1 MRLPIFYGWVV
12 VGVAT
17 FAMFTA
23 TLTGGAG
30 FSVFIAPM
38 SADLGWSRSVLV
50 GALTIGTIVGAL
62 LAPVVGRLID
72 TYGARLALALCGAGI
87 AVTLTVVAGVSTEL
101 TFLVAYGAARAID
114 MGALNLAVTT
124 AVANWFVR
132 KRGRALGIATAGNA
146 IGVMLLVPLI
156 QWIIDGPGWRLA
168 WLVVG
173 AGSGLAL
180 TVLAALLVRR
190 RPEDFG
196 LRPDGDS
203 PMVDARPADAVDAG
217 PTAGPDEA
225 SAVRYSKTG
234 RVAVEWTARRAARSS
249 AFWLLSLA
257 TCASQFAGTGLT
269 THQTALLAEN
279 GLDPMTV
286 AGAIGL
292 YGFIW
297 TASTMTWGFLVER
310 VPARLVLGVV
320 STCVAGCCVLALYA
334 RDSWTLLAYVAA
346 YGIVGGARDALD
358 ATVWADYFGRR
369 AVGAI
374 RGLSRPFV
382 VGSGALGGFVGA
394 AGYDLAGNYSTVVLV
409 FAAVSLAGALAATTA
424 APPRDPVLDS
434 RSAPRA

>member
-1 MRLPIFYGWVV
+1 VRLPFFYGWVV
-12 VGVAT
+12 VAVAT
-17 FAMFTA
+17 FAMFAA

-50 GALTIGTIVGAL
+50 GALSGGTVVGAG
-62 LAPVVGRLID
+62 LAPFVGRLID
-72 TYGARLALALCGAGI
+72 RFGARLVLTLCGAGV
-87 AVTLTVVAGVSTEL
+87 AVTLAVVAGVRSEL
-101 TFLVAYGAARAID
+101 TFLIAYGIARAID

-132 KRGRALGIATAGNA
+132 MRGRALGIATAGNA

-156 QWIIDGPGWRLA
+156 QWMIDGPGWRVA

-173 AGSGLAL
+173 SGSGL
-180 TVLAALLVRR
+180 VLAILAFALIRR

-196 LRPDGDS
+196 LVPDGGS
-203 PMVDARPADAVDAG
+203 PRVRADRG
-217 PTAGPDEA
+217 PERAPIE
-225 SAVRYSKTG
+225 
-234 RVAVEWTARRAARSS
+234 VEWTARDAARSS
-249 AFWLLSLA
+249 SFWLLALA

-279 GLDPMTV
+279 GLDPMLV

-292 YGFIW
+292 YGLIW

-310 VPARLVLGVV
+310 VPARLVLGLV
-320 STCVAGCCVLALYA
+320 SLCVAGCCVGAILVREPWMLVV
-334 RDSWTLLAYVAA
+334 YVAS

-374 RGLSRPFV
+374 RGMSRPFV
-382 VGSGALGGFVGA
+382 VGSGALGGFAGA
-394 AGYDLAGNYSTVVLV
+394 VGYDLSGDYRTVVLL
-409 FAAVSLAGALAATTA
+409 FAAVSLTGMLAAVTA
-424 APPRDPVLDS
+424 RRPREVG
-434 RSAPRA
+434 RAVA

>member
-1 MRLPIFYGWVV
+1 VRFPFFYGWVV
-12 VGVAT
+12 VAVAT
-17 FAMFTA
+17 FAMFAA

-50 GALTIGTIVGAL
+50 GALSGGTVVGAG
-62 LAPVVGRLID
+62 LAPFVGRLID
-72 TYGARLALALCGAGI
+72 RFGARLVLTLCGAGV
-87 AVTLTVVAGVSTEL
+87 AVTLAVVAGVRSEL
-101 TFLVAYGAARAID
+101 TFLVAYGIARAID

-132 KRGRALGIATAGNA
+132 MRGRALGIATAGNA

-156 QWIIDGPGWRLA
+156 QWMIEGPGWRVA

-173 AGSGLAL
+173 SGSGL
-180 TVLAALLVRR
+180 VLALLAFALIRR

-196 LRPDGDS
+196 LVPDGG
-203 PMVDARPADAVDAG
+203 PPRVRANRAPAPARL
-217 PTAGPDEA
+217 E
-225 SAVRYSKTG
+225 
-234 RVAVEWTARRAARSS
+234 VEWTARDAVRSS
-249 AFWLLSLA
+249 SFWLLSLA

-279 GLDPMTV
+279 GLDPMLV

-292 YGFIW
+292 YGLIW

-310 VPARLVLGVV
+310 VPARLVLGLV
-320 STCVAGCCVLALYA
+320 SLCVAGCCAGAILVREPWMLVV
-334 RDSWTLLAYVAA
+334 YVAS

-374 RGLSRPFV
+374 RGMSRPFV
-382 VGSGALGGFVGA
+382 VGSGALGGFAGA
-394 AGYDLAGNYSTVVLV
+394 VGYDLAGDYQVVVLL
-409 FAAVSLAGALAATTA
+409 FAAVSLTGMFAAISA
-424 APPRDPVLDS
+424 RRPREVG
-434 RSAPRA
+434 RAVA

>member
-1 MRLPIFYGWVV
+1 MHLPFFYGWVV

-50 GALTIGTIVGAL
+50 GALSAGTIVGAG
-62 LAPVVGRLID
+62 LAPFVGRLID
-72 TYGARLALALCGAGI
+72 AYGARVALALCGVGV
-87 AVTLTVVAGVSTEL
+87 AVTLSVVAGVTTEL
-101 TFLVAYGAARAID
+101 TFLIAYGAARAID

-132 KRGRALGIATAGNA
+132 MRGRALGIATAGNA

-156 QWIIDGPGWRLA
+156 QWMIDGPGWRLA

-180 TVLAALLVRR
+180 AVASLVLVRR
-190 RPEDFG
+190 RPEDLG
-196 LRPDGDS
+196 LRPDGDVERPTVAGAASVS
-203 PMVDARPADAVDAG
+203 PA
-217 PTAGPDEA
+217 
-225 SAVRYSKTG
+225 
-234 RVAVEWTARRAARSS
+234 AVEWTARRAARSS
-249 AFWLLSLA
+249 AFWLLALA

-279 GLDPMTV
+279 GIDPMTV

-292 YGFIW
+292 YGLIW

-310 VPARLVLGVV
+310 VPARLVLGMV
-320 STCVAGCCVLALYA
+320 SLCVAGCCVLALFA
-334 RDSWTLLAYVAA
+334 REPWMLLVYVAA

-394 AGYDLAGNYSTVVLV
+394 VGYDLAGNYTVVVLV
-409 FAAVSLAGALAATTA
+409 FAAVSLAGAAASLTA
-424 APPRDPVLDS
+424 KRPQDRV
-434 RSAPRA
+434 SAAV

>member
-1 MRLPIFYGWVV
+1 VRPPFFYGWVV

-62 LAPVVGRLID
+62 LAPIVGRLID
-72 TYGARLALALCGAGI
+72 IYGARLALALCGVGV
-87 AVTLTVVAGVSTEL
+87 AVTLSIVAGATTEL
-101 TFLVAYGAARAID
+101 TFLIAYGAARAID

-132 KRGRALGIATAGNA
+132 MRGRALGIATAGNA

-173 AGSGLAL
+173 AGSGIVL
-180 TVLAALLVRR
+180 TIAAVLLVRR
-190 RPEDFG
+190 RPEDLGLLPDGGPGRPSAGG
-196 LRPDGDS
+196 LR
-203 PMVDARPADAVDAG
+203 
-217 PTAGPDEA
+217 
-225 SAVRYSKTG
+225 
-234 RVAVEWTARRAARSS
+234 RVERVEVEWTARRAARSS

-269 THQTALLAEN
+269 THQTALLAGN
-279 GLDPMTV
+279 GIDPLTV

-297 TASTMTWGFLVER
+297 TASTMTWGFLVEW
-310 VPARLVLGVV
+310 VPARLVLGLV
-320 STCVAGCCVLALYA
+320 STCVAGCCVLALYT

-346 YGIVGGARDALD
+346 YGLIGGARDALD

-382 VGSGALGGFVGA
+382 VGSGALGGFAGA
-394 AGYDLAGNYSTVVLV
+394 VGYDLAGDYAAAMLL
-409 FAAVSLAGALAATTA
+409 FAAVSLTGAVAAIAA
-424 APPRDPVLDS
+424 APPRDRV
-434 RSAPRA
+434 SAAV

>member
-1 MRLPIFYGWVV
+1 
-12 VGVAT
+12 
-17 FAMFTA
+17 MFTA

-72 TYGARLALALCGAGI
+72 AYGARLALALCGIGV
-87 AVTLTVVAGVSTEL
+87 AVTLTVVAGVRTEL

-132 KRGRALGIATAGNA
+132 MRGRALGIATAGNA

-173 AGSGLAL
+173 AGSGIAL
-180 TVLAALLVRR
+180 TVLSVLLIRR
-190 RPEDFG
+190 RPEDLG
-196 LRPDGDS
+196 LRPDGDPPS
-203 PMVDARPADAVDAG
+203 VAGASSGSLGGDPNAAGVARAKRAEID
-217 PTAGPDEA
+217 
-225 SAVRYSKTG
+225 
-234 RVAVEWTARRAARSS
+234 WTARRAVKSS

-297 TASTMTWGFLVER
+297 TASTMTWGFLVEW
-310 VPARLVLGVV
+310 VPARLVLGLV

-334 RDSWTLLAYVAA
+334 RDPWTLLAYVAA
-346 YGIVGGARDALD
+346 YGIIGGARDALD

-394 AGYDLAGNYSTVVLV
+394 VGYDLAGDYSTVVLL
-409 FAAVSLAGALAATTA
+409 FAAVSLTGAIAATTA
-424 APPRDPVLDS
+424 APPRDQVT
-434 RSAPRA
+434 AAV

>member
-1 MRLPIFYGWVV
+1 VRLPFFYGWVV
-12 VGVAT
+12 VAVAT
-17 FAMFTA
+17 FAMFAA

-50 GALTIGTIVGAL
+50 GALSGGTVVGAA
-62 LAPVVGRLID
+62 LAPFVGRLID
-72 TYGARLALALCGAGI
+72 RFGARLVLTLCGVGVAI
-87 AVTLTVVAGVSTEL
+87 TLAVVAGVRSEL
-101 TFLVAYGAARAID
+101 TFLVAYGVARAID

-132 KRGRALGIATAGNA
+132 MRGRALGIATAGNA

-156 QWIIDGPGWRLA
+156 QWMIDGPGWRVA

-173 AGSGLAL
+173 SGSGL
-180 TVLAALLVRR
+180 VLALLAFTLIRR

-196 LRPDGDS
+196 LVPDGG
-203 PMVDARPADAVDAG
+203 PARVRAD
-217 PTAGPDEA
+217 
-225 SAVRYSKTG
+225 
-234 RVAVEWTARRAARSS
+234 RVSVAERIEVEWTAREAARSS
-249 AFWLLSLA
+249 SFWLLSLA

-279 GLDPMTV
+279 GLDPMLV

-292 YGFIW
+292 YGLIW

-310 VPARLVLGVV
+310 VPARLVLGLV
-320 STCVAGCCVLALYA
+320 SLCVAGCCAGAILVREPWMLV
-334 RDSWTLLAYVAA
+334 AYVAA

-374 RGLSRPFV
+374 RGMSRPFV
-382 VGSGALGGFVGA
+382 VGSGALGGFAGA
-394 AGYDLAGNYSTVVLV
+394 VGYDLAGDYRTVVLL
-409 FAAVSLAGALAATTA
+409 FAAVSLCGMLAAITA
-424 APPRDPVLDS
+424 RRPLEVS
-434 RSAPRA
+434 RAVA